1 MDDLRI
7 TQQIKNDGW
16 QNILTGLGG
25 KADKTK
31 ATKMSRS
38 IILSDQELESIYM
51 DDGIGSRI
59 VDLLP
64 EDMVRQGWKYDFAN
78 ESSDVEQI
86 SREYDTIFE
95 KIKLESKLAEAMK
108 WARLYGGA
116 VILIGALDGQE
127 LDKPIIPKKIK
138 DIENLKIIPRPDIQ
152 YSQIKFQMDSSKP
165 GFGEPE
171 MYAIE
176 LRIGDSYKIINVHKS
191 RIIELHGISLPKSG
205 TSYIPA
211 EYRYWG
217 INCLQRVY
225 DRLANLGGSF
235 GSIAN
240 LLSEV
245 SVGKY
250 KMRDLAD
257 ILSAPDGD
265 KLVQHRIQSMDLMKS
280 TFHSIFMD
288 TEEDY
293 TRENVAFGGVSDVMY
308 QFMMLISACTGY
320 PMTRLFGIS
329 PAGLNSTGE
338 GDIYN
343 YYDMVKAKQKT
354 ELKPI
359 INRLVNLISQ
369 WRNLPVPEILF
380 NPLEQMTEKEEAEL
394 EAQKANTAKVKM
406 ETYQGYIDM
415 GIMEPYMVEDIEF
428 GDSLKNIK
436 VPEDYEMPPVE
447 DIDSLTSKI
456 QELENKLSNPVPQN
470 VPPAPENEPEE
481 TEIPEEKS
489 PKKKGGK

>member
-7 TQQIKNDGW
+7 TNQIKKDGW

-25 KADKTK
+25 KADKSKSTRMRGE
-31 ATKMSRS
+31 A
-38 IILSDQELESIYM
+38 ILTDEELEALYT
-51 DDGIGSRI
+51 DDGIASRI

-64 EDMVRQGWKYDFAN
+64 DDMVRQGWEYDFEK
-78 ESSDVEQI
+78 ESDDVEQV
-86 SREYDTIFE
+86 SRIYKEIFE
-95 KIKLESKLAEAMK
+95 RMKLDQKLSEALK
-108 WARLYGGA
+108 WSRLYGGA

-127 LDKPIIPKKIK
+127 LDQPLIPTKIK
-138 DIENLKIIPRPDIQ
+138 DIENLKVIPRPDIQ
-152 YSQIKFQMDSSKP
+152 YQLMEFQTDSKKP
-165 GFGEPE
+165 GYGECE
-171 MYAIE
+171 YYSIE
-176 LRIGDSYKIINVHKS
+176 IRIGNSYEIKRIHRS
-191 RIIELHGISLPKSG
+191 RIIEVHGISLPKTG
-205 TSYIPA
+205 KAYIPA

-225 DRLANLGGSF
+225 DRLSNIGGSF

-250 KMRDLAD
+250 KMKDLAD

-265 KLVQHRIQSMDLMKS
+265 KLVQHRIQAMDLMKS

-288 TEEDY
+288 TDEEY
-293 TRENVAFGGVSDVMY
+293 NRENISFTGVPEVMY

-343 YYDMVKAKQKT
+343 YYDVVKSKQKT
-354 ELKPI
+354 DLLPI
-359 INRLVNLISQ
+359 VKRLVDLVSI
-369 WRNLPVPEILF
+369 WKNLPLPEIRF
-380 NPLEQMTEKEEAEL
+380 CPLEQMTEKEQADL
-394 EAQKANTAKVKM
+394 EQMKANTAKTKM

-415 GIMEPYMVEDIEF
+415 GIMEPYMVESIEF
-428 GDSLKNIK
+428 GDSLKQIEMPK
-436 VPEDYEMPPVE
+436 DYEMPPVE

-456 QELENKLSNPVPQN
+456 QEIENKISQPVPPVNQP
-470 VPPAPENEPEE
+470 VPENNPEE
-481 TEIPEEKS
+481 PVKS
-489 PKKKGGK
+489 KRGRKPNKK